1 MATSLL
7 DWIMNL
13 LTNEDAREAFQ
24 ADPKNAMAAAGM
36 SSVCSSDVRD
46 SRAFLVDHP
55 HVRETNHFRPAAQEA
70 PAHEHVNNILNH
82 YTADRARG
90 PIDNGHNG
98 NHSHND
104 KVHEHR
110 TQLESQ
116 HQYRG
121 GDHLDDAF
129 NRHQD
134 HSFNRQITDLT
145 KHQDVGPTSG
155 HQTTA
160 ADQHDSRVG
169 NDQYSQGGNKN
180 VLGDHNDSSHDQ
192 RYDSTVSG
200 DHSAGRDVHIERGGA
215 VFGQG
220 VAGGD
225 IDHTGGLVGLDHTVD
240 VGTIN
245 VLSGIA
251 SPDVLSG
258 PGTLNELGHNL
269 GQNILH
275 DGAVHDLHNIANDL
289 TVNDVLNGLHVLS

>member
-13 LTNEDAREAFQ
+13 LTNDEAREAFQ

-55 HVRETNHFRPAAQEA
+55 HVRETNHFRPAAEEA
-70 PAHEHVNNILNH
+70 PAHEHVRNIINH
-82 YTADRARG
+82 YTARPDG
-90 PIDNGHNG
+90 HHNG
-98 NHSHND
+98 NNSGNEH
-104 KVHEHR
+104 VHEHNPEF
-110 TQLESQ
+110 QSNHEFK
-116 HQYRG
+116 G
-121 GDHLDDAF
+121 GDRLDDSF
-129 NRHQD
+129 NRPSD

-155 HQTTA
+155 DRTTA
-160 ADQHDSRVG
+160 ADQHASTVG

-180 VLGDHNDSSHDQ
+180 VLGDNNDTSHDQ

-258 PGTLNELGHNL
+258 PGTLNELGHN
-269 GQNILH
+269 ILQE
-275 DGAVHDLHNIANDL
+275 GAVHDLHEIVHDIPIDN
-289 TVNDVLNGLHVLS
+289 VLNGLHVLA

>member
-7 DWIMNL
+7 DWIMNM
-13 LTNEDAREAFQ
+13 LTNDDAREAFQ

-55 HVRETNHFRPAAQEA
+55 HVREVNHFRPAAQEA
-70 PAHEHVNNILNH
+70 PAHEHVTNILNH
-82 YTADRARG
+82 YKATRPD
-90 PIDNGHNG
+90 DNHNG
-98 NHSHND
+98 NGSHNE

-110 TQLESQ
+110 TQMESR
-116 HQYRG
+116 HEYRG
-121 GDHLDDAF
+121 GDHLDDSF
-129 NRHQD
+129 NRPSD

-155 HQTTA
+155 DRTTA
-160 ADQHDSRVG
+160 TDQHASTVG

-180 VLGDHNDSSHDQ
+180 VLGDNNDTSHDQ

-225 IDHTGGLVGLDHTVD
+225 IDHTGGLAGLDHTVD

-258 PGTLNELGHNL
+258 PDTLNELGHN
-269 GQNILH
+269 ILRE
-275 DGAVHDLHNIANDL
+275 GAVQDLHEIAHDIN
-289 TVNDVLNGLHVLS
+289 VHDVAQHILG

>member
-13 LTNEDAREAFQ
+13 LSNDEAREAFQ

-55 HVRETNHFRPAAQEA
+55 HVRETNHFRPTAQEA
-70 PAHEHVNNILNH
+70 PAHEHVSNIINH
-82 YTADRARG
+82 YTVAR
-90 PIDNGHNG
+90 PAARPDDNHNG
-98 NHSHND
+98 NGSHNE
-104 KVHEHR
+104 KVHEHKA
-110 TQLESQ
+110 QFESN
-116 HQYRG
+116 HEFKG
-121 GDHLDDAF
+121 GDRLDDSF
-129 NRHQD
+129 NRHTDSD

-155 HQTTA
+155 ERTTA
-160 ADQHDSRVG
+160 TDQHASTVG

-180 VLGDHNDSSHDQ
+180 VLGDNNDTSHDQ

-225 IDHTGGLVGLDHTVD
+225 IDHTGGLAGLDHTVD

-258 PGTLNELGHNL
+258 PDTLTELGHNL
-269 GQNILH
+269 LREGALQDIH
-275 DGAVHDLHNIANDL
+275 DIPVHDILQ
-289 TVNDVLNGLHVLS
+289 HVVS

>member
-13 LTNEDAREAFQ
+13 LTNDEAREAFQ

-55 HVRETNHFRPAAQEA
+55 HVRETNHFRPAAEEA
-70 PAHEHVNNILNH
+70 PAHEHVRNIINH
-82 YTADRARG
+82 YTARPQDH
-90 PIDNGHNG
+90 GHG
-98 NHSHND
+98 NEN
-104 KVHEHR
+104 VHEHKA
-110 TQLESQ
+110 QFESN
-116 HQYRG
+116 HEFRG
-121 GDHLDDAF
+121 GDHLDDSF
-129 NRHQD
+129 NHPAA

-155 HQTTA
+155 DRTTA
-160 ADQHDSRVG
+160 ADQHASTVG

-180 VLGDHNDSSHDQ
+180 VLGDNNDTSHDQ

-225 IDHTGGLVGLDHTVD
+225 IDHVGGLIGLDHTVD

-258 PGTLNELGHNL
+258 PGTLNELGHN
-269 GQNILH
+269 ILQE
-275 DGAVHDLHNIANDL
+275 GAVHDLHGIAHDIPID
-289 TVNDVLNGLHVLS
+289 DVLHEVHVLA